1 MWLELGPHSLENVDV
16 LRIGVSWRLY
26 VKFVTLCPH
35 WLVESRILMMN
46 ISQLKSP
53 TRIGN
58 DIEWVLRICLFFC
71 WISWIICMYFR
82 VLAYISGF
90 VL

>member
-1 MWLELGPHSLENVDV
+1 M
-16 LRIGVSWRLY
+16 LRIGASWRLD

-35 WLVESRILMMN
+35 WLVDLRSPMRN

-53 TRIGN
+53 MRIGN
-58 DIEWVLRICLFFC
+58 DIEWVVMICLILG
-71 WISWIICMYFR
+71 WISWIICMFFR